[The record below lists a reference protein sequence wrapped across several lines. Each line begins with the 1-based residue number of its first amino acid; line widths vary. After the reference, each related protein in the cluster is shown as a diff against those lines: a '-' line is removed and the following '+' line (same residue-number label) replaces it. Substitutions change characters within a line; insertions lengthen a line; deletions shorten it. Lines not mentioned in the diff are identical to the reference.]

1 MDNFEAPP
9 SSLRGAISPIREE
22 RLHELRRQAQ
32 QQAQQQAP
40 GQSVL
45 PQHGIRPAGGPF
57 PQASAA
63 NGYYGLPVLKAPP
76 WKTEVPAYLFVGGA
90 AGAAAVIGCAAG
102 LLTPSDRELI
112 RDARWLAAIGGAIS
126 PALLIADLGMP
137 SRFLNMLRVFKLQSP
152 MSVGSW
158 TLVAFSNSAAAAA
171 FASSFRNRGGSLRF
185 VENAAAAL
193 SGLFGLGLA
202 TYTGVLLGATAIPVW
217 YENARVLP
225 VHFAA
230 SGLGAAVS
238 LLELK
243 GHASNSAL
251 NTLGIASALT
261 ETVVGVA
268 LEFDKRPALAPLKS
282 GKSGWITRLGGILS
296 GPVPL
301 ILRLVA
307 GSSDTER
314 SRRLRRLAAASTVAG
329 SFLTRE
335 AWVQAGRA
343 SAENP
348 SVPLEL
354 PGPPPRPAL
363 SD

>member
-9 SSLRGAISPIREE
+9 SALRGAAPPIREE
-22 RLHELRRQAQ
+22 RLHEIRRQAQ
-32 QQAQQQAP
+32 QQGQAP
-40 GQSVL
+40 AVL
-45 PQHGIRPAGGPF
+45 PQQGIRPAGAPF
-57 PQASAA
+57 PQASSA

-90 AGAAAVIGCAAG
+90 AGAAAVMGCAAKW
-102 LLTPSDRELI
+102 LTPSDRELI
-112 RDARWLAAIGGAIS
+112 RDARWMAAIGGVIS
-126 PALLIADLGMP
+126 PALLTADLGMP

-217 YENARVLP
+217 YENARILP
-225 VHFAA
+225 AHFAA
-230 SGLGAAVS
+230 SGVGAAVS

-243 GHASNSAL
+243 GHATNPAL

-261 ETVVGVA
+261 ETVVGAA
-268 LEFDKRPALAPLKS
+268 LEFDKKPALAPLKS
-282 GKSGWITRLGGILS
+282 GKSGWITRIGGILS

-307 GSSDTER
+307 GSSGTER
-314 SRRLRRLAAASTVAG
+314 SIRLRRLAAASAVAG
-329 SFLTRE
+329 SLLTRQ

-354 PGPPPRPAL
+354 RASPPRPAL
-363 SD
+363 SE